1 MPNWKKVIESGS
13 NAELNQVSASFSG
26 SFQGDGSQLTGV
38 GSSITIQDEGSN
50 LTTAASQI
58 NFVGSGVTATTSGNN
73 VTATIAG
80 ADLAAVFEEDGNG
93 DLMPTTSTEG
103 LSVFYELDSNNDI
116 QPRA

>member
-1 MPNWKKVIESGS
+1 MPNWKKVIVSGS
-13 NAELNQVSASFSG
+13 NAHLNQVTASYFS
-26 SFQGDGSQLTGV
+26 GDGSGLTGV
-38 GSSITIQDEGSN
+38 GSSITIQDEGST
-50 LTTAASQI
+50 LTSAASQI

-73 VTATIAG
+73 VTATITG
-80 ADLAAVFEEDGNG
+80 ADLDSIFEADDNG

>member
-1 MPNWKKVIESGS
+1 MPNWKKVIVSGS

-73 VTATIAG
+73 VTATITG

-103 LSVFYELDSNNDI
+103 LSVF
-116 QPRA
+116 

>member
-1 MPNWKKVIESGS
+1 MPNWKKVIVSGS

-80 ADLAAVFEEDGNG
+80 ADLAAVFEEDSNG
-93 DLMPTTSTEG
+93 DSQPTNDASG
-103 LSVFYELDSNNDI
+103 LSVFYTYDDNGDI
-116 QPRA
+116 QPQA

>member
-1 MPNWKKVIESGS
+1 MPNWKKVIVSGS

-73 VTATIAG
+73 VTANDA
-80 ADLAAVFEEDGNG
+80 
-93 DLMPTTSTEG
+93 SG
-103 LSVFYELDSNNDI
+103 LSVFYSYDDNGDI
-116 QPRA
+116 QPQA